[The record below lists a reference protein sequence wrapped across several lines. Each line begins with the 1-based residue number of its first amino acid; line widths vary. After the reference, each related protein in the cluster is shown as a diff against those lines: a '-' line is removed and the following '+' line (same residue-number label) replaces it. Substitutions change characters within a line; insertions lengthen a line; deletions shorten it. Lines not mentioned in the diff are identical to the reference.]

1 MTTNTPTL
9 SPQARD
15 LIDRTIDWLTPK
27 GRWAKTWAKFKVGK
41 KEIELDEMEDL
52 FDRNFR
58 SLTVEEEINDGWDY
72 IESQPLEDYKGDPQ
86 ASCLV
91 GSLIVNNGYKND
103 ATFREA
109 VLFLNNL
116 TQESAR
122 KGRICEKEEYGYHFC
137 DCSKC
142 EPFYEE
148 DFDVAVENLVSLN
161 DDNKYTHKRHVL
173 NLFRK
178 ALKRS

>member
-15 LIDRTIDWLTPK
+15 LIDRTIEWLTPK

-41 KEIELDEMEDL
+41 REIELDEMDEL

-58 SLTVEEEINDGWDY
+58 SITVGEEDGWNY

-91 GSLIVNNGYKND
+91 GSLIINNGYKDD

-109 VLFLNNL
+109 VMFLNNL
-116 TQESAR
+116 TQESER
-122 KGRICEKEEYGYHFC
+122 KGQICEKDKYGYHFGGCPEC
-137 DCSKC
+137 DPS
-142 EPFYEE
+142 YYH

-161 DDNKYTHKRHVL
+161 DDSKYTHKRHVL